1 MSKVAET
8 IISMLDKGQSILDI
22 AKFFGGINELLD
34 ITKKYSY
41 LYAMIQTKLG
51 GSMDCSAEGE
61 DGEMVMFSLNFI
73 LTDLEAVDVDMINH
87 YDATVDII
95 IPEIKNSPAL
105 MQMLLTWLDD
115 YLSDMGGEVAVG
127 SFNDNKLNDKMIWIY
142 AESINGKSFKDSIGI
157 GRVRDEEVLRIIP
170 EKYKEQ

>member
-73 LTDLEAVDVDMINH
+73 ITNLEEMDFGDIKH
-87 YDATVDII
+87 YNATVDVI

-105 MQMLLTWLDD
+105 MQMLLSWLDD
-115 YLSDMGGEVAVG
+115 YLSDMGAEVG
-127 SFNDNKLNDKMIWIY
+127 SFNDNKLNDKMVWIY
-142 AESINGKSFKDSIGI
+142 AESINGKSFEYIKGGVS
-157 GRVRDEEVLRIIP
+157 DEEVLRIIP
-170 EKYKEQ
+170 NEYK